1 MLSFSPHRK
10 LQFRYY
16 YFVFSK
22 KRKIRDK
29 KDAIIGPG
37 HTVCKCHDIHL
48 YSYPLAKTMLF
59 FTRPSI
65 FLILIAMEEDK
76 LQNMMNESSF
86 CPLSFTVNQFGWNQ
100 QLLAQY
106 KYDVNKFMEGRA
118 YLYHLESRAVK
129 TWLLP
134 KGQDIHCRWYSGIA
148 LWRRYPQFKNLALI
162 FMRH

>member
-16 YFVFSK
+16 YIFFSK

-29 KDAIIGPG
+29 KDEITGPG
-37 HTVCKCHDIHL
+37 HRVCKCHDIYL
-48 YSYPLAKTMLF
+48 YSYLLAKTMLF

-86 CPLSFTVNQFGWNQ
+86 LHLVIYCKSVWLKSTTISTVQVRCEQVHGRKRVSVSFG
-100 QLLAQY
+100 
-106 KYDVNKFMEGRA
+106 E
-118 YLYHLESRAVK
+118 
-129 TWLLP
+129 
-134 KGQDIHCRWYSGIA
+134 
-148 LWRRYPQFKNLALI
+148 
-162 FMRH
+162 